1 MLKDIKEYVKF
12 EKAELKKKIDG
23 YANKPALLIVQTGD
37 NEASNRYVRNKV
49 KDCIEVGISAD
60 ILKMSDFREDGVDE
74 LKLSRLMPYYN
85 GVIFQLPSA
94 IPHIEKMIPNEKDVD
109 GFVNKSIVPC
119 TARGVIDY
127 LAYCGMEDFSG
138 RDILII
144 NRSEIVGR
152 PLIEQF
158 LNRNGTV
165 SVAHSRTANLKEHIK
180 GADIIVTAVGIPNF
194 ITKDMVRD
202 DQIVIDVGIAF
213 DENGKITGDCERGIG
228 ANVTPV
234 PGGVGLL
241 TRVALLK
248 NIVDLVDMKR
258 KKRREEGVQL
268 WEK

>member
-49 KDCIEVGISAD
+49 KDCVEVGISAD
-60 ILKMSDFREDGVDE
+60 ILKMSDFKDDGVDE
-74 LKLSRLMPYYN
+74 LKLRKLMQNYN

-109 GFVNKSIVPC
+109 GFVNKDIVPC

-127 LAYCGMEDFSG
+127 LAYCGMEDFRG
-138 RDILII
+138 CNILII

-152 PLIEQF
+152 PLAKEF
-158 LNRNGTV
+158 LDRNGTV
-165 SVAHSRTANLKEHIK
+165 TIAHSKTAKLKEHIEK
-180 GADIIVTAVGIPNF
+180 ADIIVTAVGIPNF
-194 ITKDMVRD
+194 IKSEMIRN
-202 DQIVIDVGIAF
+202 DQIVIDVGISF
-213 DENGKITGDCERGIG
+213 DAEGRIVGDCERGMG
-228 ANVTPV
+228 KNVTPV

-258 KKRREEGVQL
+258 KKEEEEFNY